1 MWYKRIALALY
12 ELALAFLLALV
23 LFTMIGGVFVL
34 AISNIPQNL
43 WDAQGIFRYIGV
55 FMVVMAPIFALA
67 RVMEWWVD
75 LYRRF
80 SSLYGPGGSDEI
92 GKSQQE

>member
-1 MWYKRIALALY
+1 MWYKRIALVLY

-34 AISNIPQNL
+34 AVSNIPQNL
-43 WDAQGIFRYIGV
+43 WDTQGIFRYIGV

-80 SSLYGPGGSDEI
+80 SSLYGSGGSDEI
-92 GKSQQE
+92 GKSQ